1 MALLAN
7 NTLASPGLSFY
18 ALAGGGGGDTL
29 QSPVNLI
36 PEAGGNQELN
46 IVASTGT
53 GEATIVV
60 ASSVANAN
68 VGMTLGTAFGGN
80 AALVMGET
88 TVPNS
93 AVALVYPGAVVG
105 GGELNIENVTSGLPI
120 AVFDTINNAVVLGN
134 GTTSGQYAVTT
145 IKNGLKVADTP
156 VTASANGIGITMTAS
171 NTGIIAGTDA
181 TGVTNTLYLGSSQ
194 GAPEIIELVDT
205 GAGTAECKIG
215 GNGGENL
222 SIQGGSLVSAKV
234 IMRTDAVNNGVLI
247 LGASQANGQ
256 LMFLKD
262 QTAAGTGVVD
272 VTNGT
277 AASVA
282 LRLQANTPSVPG
294 ANTVRLS
301 TNLPF
306 AGSNAGGQVRIT
318 TAYDGGGV
326 LQNYTGIELQEA
338 NGTTYTT
345 IYDQTYNSNPAQNPV
360 GIAFPYNTYNTLS
373 ASMAD
378 QVSVA
383 IPSLPLSDNY
393 RGLYAINIYTTS
405 TDIQSLSA
413 SISSIAY
420 WDSTSGWIGGAA
432 GAVTPNGNVRIVP
445 SVSVGV
451 TSLAFANFSG
461 NTITNMKYS
470 ITNLTGRFVVK
481 PG

>member
-1 MALLAN
+1 M
-7 NTLASPGLSFY
+7 
-18 ALAGGGGGDTL
+18 
-29 QSPVNLI
+29 
-36 PEAGGNQELN
+36 
-46 IVASTGT
+46 
-53 GEATIVV
+53 
-60 ASSVANAN
+60 
-68 VGMTLGTAFGGN
+68 
-80 AALVMGET
+80 
-88 TVPNS
+88 
-93 AVALVYPGAVVG
+93 
-105 GGELNIENVTSGLPI
+105 
-120 AVFDTINNAVVLGN
+120 
-134 GTTSGQYAVTT
+134 
-145 IKNGLKVADTP
+145 
-156 VTASANGIGITMTAS
+156 
-171 NTGIIAGTDA
+171 
-181 TGVTNTLYLGSSQ
+181 
-194 GAPEIIELVDT
+194 
-205 GAGTAECKIG
+205 
-215 GNGGENL
+215 
-222 SIQGGSLVSAKV
+222 
-234 IMRTDAVNNGVLI
+234 
-247 LGASQANGQ
+247 
-256 LMFLKD
+256 
-262 QTAAGTGVVD
+262 
-272 VTNGT
+272 
-277 AASVA
+277 
-282 LRLQANTPSVPG
+282 
-294 ANTVRLS
+294 
-301 TNLPF
+301 
-306 AGSNAGGQVRIT
+306 RIT

-445 SVSVGV
+445 SVTAGV
-451 TSLAFANFSG
+451 TSLAFSNFSG